1 MDFLFTI
8 LFGIFSRDSP
18 PKTRKLAKFLD
29 RFKLTNSQT
38 RIKLTEWSQSL
49 CHSWGTL
56 RLQFGGAEKCS
67 LGGFAIRPLRCN
79 LPFSFLTDR
88 SPPLIIFSPP
98 PSYILFRARAA
109 SGPLDAR
116 VSAKFYKKSST
127 LPFSGVMDARFVVVP

>member
-1 MDFLFTI
+1 M
-8 LFGIFSRDSP
+8 
-18 PKTRKLAKFLD
+18 
-29 RFKLTNSQT
+29 
-38 RIKLTEWSQSL
+38 
-49 CHSWGTL
+49 
-56 RLQFGGAEKCS
+56 QFGWFCNQTTP
-67 LGGFAIRPLRCN
+67 IVN